1 MNRFN
6 IQEKIF
12 KVVADQAAN
21 VKKSFENYF
30 ESTKIVGGASEENIV
45 KITNLLLER
54 RRQLDINESKKQAA
68 AVVEINNEIDLDN
81 ASSGEQTKIQKR
93 SSVGRNG

>member
-1 MNRFN
+1 M
-6 IQEKIF
+6 
-12 KVVADQAAN
+12 
-21 VKKSFENYF
+21 KKSF